1 MSREEYRTEGL
12 LYESARLS
20 LLELR
25 MIGAERMERL
35 LGSGSMETCL
45 RYLTEYGV
53 VLYRDKESGAFLR
66 EETLEARLKEVYGEL
81 FSAVGQP
88 LFLKLWLYPYDCQ
101 NIKAAIKCRQRGIDP
116 REMLFDCGILEI
128 ETVLQAVQSH
138 DYSALPPL
146 FAAAAEEASQA
157 FAASGNPQTVD
168 FILDRACYRAMAED
182 AQASGVPIAMELVRR
197 KIDLTNLMTAVRLVR
212 MRGNGSVSGLLKEAL
227 LEGGEIPLEDLLLW
241 CGSGEVTLWRELR
254 RGNLEKFAMAAG
266 GEEAS
271 LSQIERAADNCMI
284 GAVREAK
291 RAVYGAE
298 TLIGYLLGSEYEVRN
313 LRILLAG
320 MELFHSAEAIRER
333 IRDCYV

>member
-25 MIGAERMERL
+25 MIGTERMERL

-45 RYLTEYGV
+45 RYLAEYGV
-53 VLYRDKESGAFLR
+53 EIRRDKESGAFLR
-66 EETLEARLKEVYGEL
+66 EETLEARLKAVYEEL

-88 LFLKLWLYPYDCQ
+88 LFLKLWLYPYDCH
-101 NIKAAIKCRQRGIDP
+101 NIKAAIKCRQREIDP
-116 REMLFDCGILEI
+116 REMLFDCGTLSV

-146 FAAAAEEASQA
+146 LASAAEEASQA

-182 AQASGVPIAMELVRR
+182 ATESGVPIAAELVRL

-212 MRGNGSVSGLLKEAL
+212 MRGNGSVRGLLGEAF
-227 LEGGEIPLEDLLLW
+227 LEGGTVSLEDLLLW
-241 CGSGEVTLWRELR
+241 CGSGEEGLWRELR
-254 RGNLEKFAMAAG
+254 RGAFEKFALAAG
-266 GEEAS
+266 GEEAT

-298 TLIGYLLGSEYEVRN
+298 MLIGYLLGGEYEVRN

-320 MELFHSAEAIRER
+320 MELSHSVEAIRER